1 MAAGSAD
8 AARSGIVMD
17 TVFNEQMHPV
27 ISKDP
32 VDVRRILRKPHPE
45 TWTKVLI
52 GETQKIVT
60 IPEYLY
66 QETYEMVVQTLNE
79 LVDRKDLAMYK
90 RDPKRWEDQIAR
102 TAIKLIKRI
111 QDDA

>member
-1 MAAGSAD
+1 MAAGSS
-8 AARSGIVMD
+8 AAVKSGVAMD
-17 TVFNEQMHPV
+17 TVFNEQWHPV
-27 ISKDP
+27 ISKEPD
-32 VDVRRILRKPHPE
+32 DVRRILRKPHPE
-45 TWTKVLI
+45 TWKKVLI

-90 RDPKRWEDQIAR
+90 RDPRRWEDQVTR